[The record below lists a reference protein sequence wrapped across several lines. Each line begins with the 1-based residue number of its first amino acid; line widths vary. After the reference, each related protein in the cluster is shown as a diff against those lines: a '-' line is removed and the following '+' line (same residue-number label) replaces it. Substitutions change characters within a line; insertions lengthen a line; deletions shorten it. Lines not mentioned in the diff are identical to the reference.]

1 MPDFGKEQ
9 KTIMEIRYWNKE
21 RETMDREELEKLQ
34 LSELRATIDQAL
46 KTIFYKRRLS
56 KIGLTSGQDI
66 TSLRDLE
73 KIPFTTKD
81 DLREAYP
88 DKLLAVPQ
96 DEVVRLHTSSGT
108 TGTPTV
114 IYHTQR
120 DLDRWT
126 ELTARGATATGVTR
140 SDVFQNMMTYGLFTG
155 GLGLHYAA
163 ERIGMT
169 VIPVSSGNTPR
180 QMKLMRD
187 FKTTVIH
194 ATPSY
199 ILHIHAKL
207 AEEGYRVEDF
217 CLKRAFIGAEAHSE
231 STRKKIE
238 ELFRMDVYN
247 SYGMSEMNGPG
258 VAFECVYKE
267 DMHIWEDA
275 YLVEMIKPRAS
286 ERVADGEEGELVLT
300 TLQREATPLL
310 RYRSGDLTALNAAP
324 CACGR
329 VHRRIK
335 RIRGRADDMMIINGV
350 NIYPSTIESI
360 IMSVPEVGTNY
371 QICIDKQGSLDRL
384 TVRTEIYSKMFTG
397 DIKALE
403 ALKVRIREKLKS
415 AIIISPVVELHEPGA
430 LPTYEGKA
438 VRVFD
443 QRNKND

>member
-1 MPDFGKEQ
+1 MD
-9 KTIMEIRYWNKE
+9 IRYWNKE
-21 RETMDREELEKLQ
+21 RETMDREALEQLQ
-34 LSELRATIDQAL
+34 LTQLRTTIDQAL
-46 KTIFYKRRLS
+46 KTVFYKRRLS
-56 KIGLTSGQDI
+56 RLGLTSGNDI

-88 DKLLAVPQ
+88 DKLLAENQ
-96 DEVVRLHTSSGT
+96 DDVVRLHTSSGT

-114 IYHTQR
+114 IYHTR
-120 DLDRWT
+120 LDLENWT
-126 ELTARGATATGVTR
+126 ELTARGVTATGATQR
-140 SDVFQNMMTYGLFTG
+140 DVFQNMMTYGLFTG

-163 ERIGMT
+163 ERVGMT

-187 FKTTVIH
+187 FRTTVIH

-207 AEEGYRVEDF
+207 AQEGYRVEDF
-217 CLKRAFIGAEAHSE
+217 CLKKAFIGAEAHSE
-231 STRKKIE
+231 NTRKKIE
-238 ELFRMDVYN
+238 QLFGMDVYN

-258 VAFECVYKE
+258 VAFECVCKE

-275 YLVEMIKPRAS
+275 YLVEMIKPKAA
-286 ERVADGEEGELVLT
+286 EKVPDGEEGELVLT
-300 TLQREATPLL
+300 TLQRQATPLL
-310 RYRSGDLTALNAAP
+310 RYRSGDLTSLNTRP

-329 VHRRIK
+329 THHRIS

-350 NIYPSTIESI
+350 NIYPSTIEAI

-384 TVRTEIYSKMFTG
+384 TVRTEIYTKMFTG

-403 ALKVRIREKLKS
+403 GLKTRIREKLKS

-443 QRNKND
+443 LRNKND

>member
-1 MPDFGKEQ
+1 
-9 KTIMEIRYWNKE
+9 
-21 RETMDREELEKLQ
+21 MDREALEKLQ
-34 LSELRATIDQAL
+34 LEQLQATVDQAL
-46 KTIFYKRRLS
+46 KTVFYKRRLG
-56 KIGLTSGQDI
+56 KIGITSGRDI
-66 TSLRDLE
+66 SLLRDIE
-73 KIPFTTKD
+73 KIPFTTKN

-88 DKLLAVPQ
+88 DKLLAVDR

-120 DLDRWT
+120 DLDAWT
-126 ELTARGATATGVTR
+126 ELTARGVTATGATR
-140 SDVFQNMMTYGLFTG
+140 ADVFQNMMTYGLFTG

-163 ERIGMT
+163 ERIGMA
-169 VIPVSSGNTPR
+169 VIPSSSGNTPR

-187 FKTTVIH
+187 FQTTVIH

-207 AEEGYRVEDF
+207 AEEGYSVEDLN
-217 CLKRAFIGAEAHSE
+217 LKKAFIGAEAHSE
-231 STRKKIE
+231 NTRKKIE
-238 ELFRMDVYN
+238 NLFGMEVYN

-258 VAFECVYKE
+258 VSFECVCKE

-275 YLVEMIKPRAS
+275 YLVEMIRPQAS
-286 ERVADGEEGELVLT
+286 DRMPDGEEGELVLT

-310 RYRSGDLTALNAAP
+310 RYRSGDLTSLNTAP
-324 CACGR
+324 CACR
-329 VHRRIK
+329 RTHHRIK
-335 RIRGRADDMMIINGV
+335 RIRGRADDMMIVNGV
-350 NIYPSTIESI
+350 NMYPSTIESI
-360 IMSVPEVGTNY
+360 IMAVPEVGTNY

-403 ALKVRIREKLKS
+403 ALKTRIREKLKS

-443 QRNKND
+443 LRDKND

>member
-1 MPDFGKEQ
+1 
-9 KTIMEIRYWNKE
+9 MEVQYWDRE
-21 RETMDREELEKLQ
+21 RETMDRESLEKLQ
-34 LSELRATIDQAL
+34 LERLQATVEQAL
-46 KTIFYKRRLS
+46 KTVFYKRRLG
-56 KIGLTSGQDI
+56 KIGITSGRDIASLQDI
-66 TSLRDLE
+66 E
-73 KIPFTTKD
+73 KIPFTTKN

-88 DKLLAVPQ
+88 DKLLAVDR

-114 IYHTQR
+114 IYHTQH
-120 DLDRWT
+120 DLDSWT
-126 ELTARGATATGVTR
+126 DLTARGVTATGATR
-140 SDVFQNMMTYGLFTG
+140 ADVFQNMMTYGLFTG

-163 ERIGMT
+163 ERIGMI
-169 VIPVSSGNTPR
+169 VIPSSSGNTPR

-187 FKTTVIH
+187 FQTSVIH

-217 CLKRAFIGAEAHSE
+217 NLKKAFIGAEAHSE
-231 STRKKIE
+231 NTRKKIE
-238 ELFRMDVYN
+238 GLFGMEVYN

-258 VAFECVYKE
+258 VAFECVCKE

-275 YLVEMIKPRAS
+275 YLVEMVRPKTAD
-286 ERVADGEEGELVLT
+286 RVPDGEEGELVLT

-310 RYRSGDLTALNAAP
+310 RYRSGDLTSLNAAP

-329 VHRRIK
+329 SHRRIK
-335 RIRGRADDMMIINGV
+335 RIRGRADDMMIVNGV
-350 NIYPSTIESI
+350 NMYPSTIESV

-371 QICIDKQGSLDRL
+371 QICIEKQGSLDRL

-403 ALKVRIREKLKS
+403 GLKTRIREKLKS

-443 QRNKND
+443 LRDKND